1 MFSCFLLNRS
11 NALKVHPQVW
21 LNFWSLKFLWKWGKV
36 LLISSSE
43 LFSFPKYLNF
53 CLEFLVMSK
62 DGWIRKIRS
71 MSKFMTS
78 QSGKQTILIYILHNI
93 SRSKDNQTIAF
104 HQLIKYNMRNN
115 FYDKSYLKY
124 GLRLIQ
130 TQIIQLFSDHFLKN
144 LKSVYIW
151 IKSLKFCTICF
162 HCMRSSWLSKNIE
175 TKLQITCFCIIQN
188 FFKQQKDFWI

>member
-11 NALKVHPQVW
+11 NAFKVHPQVW

-53 CLEFLVMSK
+53 WLEFLVTSK
-62 DGWIRKIRS
+62 DGWIRKTRL

-93 SRSKDNQTIAF
+93 SRTKDNQTIAF
-104 HQLIKYNMRNN
+104 HQLIKYNMRKI
-115 FYDKSYLKY
+115 FYDKSYITCRLQ
-124 GLRLIQ
+124 LIQ
-130 TQIIQLFSDHFLKN
+130 TQIINYFQ
-144 LKSVYIW
+144 
-151 IKSLKFCTICF
+151 TIF
-162 HCMRSSWLSKNIE
+162 
-175 TKLQITCFCIIQN
+175 
-188 FFKQQKDFWI
+188 